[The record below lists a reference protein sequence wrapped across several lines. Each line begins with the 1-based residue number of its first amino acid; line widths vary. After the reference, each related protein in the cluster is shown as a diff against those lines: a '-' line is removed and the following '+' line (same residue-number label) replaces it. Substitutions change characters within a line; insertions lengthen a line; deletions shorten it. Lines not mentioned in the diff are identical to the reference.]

1 MDLIKF
7 QKILETAENTKK
19 RLFKVSEENESKNAK
34 IPIEINSLQSEFD
47 KTINELNELGQRLQP
62 ENFEQI
68 SLNIKK
74 YKDINDELD
83 NELQN
88 KLNQEDNSV
97 KLKIKKDIEKMVL
110 ELRRNTEKLKYIEGC
125 IKSEYEV
132 VEDTQKLCENKDF
145 NSWSNFKISSDP
157 GFLKLLASETKEYS
171 EIKKKIENPEKT
183 KNNEK
188 K

>member
-19 RLFKVSEENESKNAK
+19 RLFKVSEENESRNAK
-34 IPIEINSLQSEFD
+34 IPIEINSLQREFD

-97 KLKIKKDIEKMVL
+97 KLKIKKDIL

>member
-1 MDLIKF
+1 
-7 QKILETAENTKK
+7 
-19 RLFKVSEENESKNAK
+19 
-34 IPIEINSLQSEFD
+34 
-47 KTINELNELGQRLQP
+47 
-62 ENFEQI
+62 
-68 SLNIKK
+68 
-74 YKDINDELD
+74 
-83 NELQN
+83 
-88 KLNQEDNSV
+88 
-97 KLKIKKDIEKMVL
+97 MVL